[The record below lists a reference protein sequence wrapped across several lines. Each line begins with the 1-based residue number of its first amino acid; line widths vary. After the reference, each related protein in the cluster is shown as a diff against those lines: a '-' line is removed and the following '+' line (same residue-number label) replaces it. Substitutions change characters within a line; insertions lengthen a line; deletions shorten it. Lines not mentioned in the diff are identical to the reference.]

1 MYSLTVLQER
11 PPRAIKGY
19 HSTTGVT
26 EMMLNVVSFLEK
38 MGSEAQWNEINMG
51 QMESALAE
59 AEIEGPVRS
68 AILNKDAAGLQALM
82 QQKLFNPIIVPGT
95 EEEEDEEE
103 GEDEPGEKDK
113 RLSHSSLPAPQS

>member
-1 MYSLTVLQER
+1 
-11 PPRAIKGY
+11 
-19 HSTTGVT
+19 
-26 EMMLNVVSFLEK
+26 MMLNVVSFLEK

-95 EEEEDEEE
+95 EEEEEEEE